1 MPESVRQASRHVN
14 PIHARP
20 ACCTAERRSVGMN
33 NVASVSWIS
42 VLVLVAIVVIALM
55 AYNR

>member
-1 MPESVRQASRHVN
+1 VLHSWAQ
-14 PIHARP
+14 
-20 ACCTAERRSVGMN
+20 ERGMN
-33 NVASVSWIS
+33 KVASVSWIS